1 MTRRFLRAGQSVLF
15 FLVYAFFVVFC
26 FGLPQRIVVWPLAW
40 LLPRWRI
47 SIVGTWFYLMQGGT
61 IGLARWIADVRIRW
75 EGTVPPGPCV
85 VLMNHQSLLDIP
97 IAYRLVRHPY
107 PLVPTRTLYA
117 RGIPGVS
124 PLVRMGELPLIGQTK
139 ESQRQDLKEM
149 ARAAER
155 VAAGSHSLAIF
166 PEGHRTKDGEI
177 SRFMPSGLRIILSR
191 ARERPVYLI
200 VVDGFWHARTTSEAL
215 FTFAGTRGKVK
226 VVGPFSVG
234 DGEIE
239 PFAAAMEEKMRAVLA
254 EFRAELRAAP
264 AADRP
269 A

>member
-1 MTRRFLRAGQSVLF
+1 VI
-15 FLVYAFFVVFC
+15 FC
-26 FGLPQRIVVWPLAW
+26 FGLPQRLVVWPLAW
-40 LLPRWRI
+40 LLPRKRI
-47 SIVGTWFYLMQGGT
+47 AIVGNWFYLMAQCT
-61 IGLARWIADVRIRW
+61 IGLARFVADVRIRW
-75 EGTVPPGPCV
+75 EGAVPAGPCV

-124 PLVRMGELPLIGQTK
+124 PLVRMGRLPLIGQTK
-139 ESQRQDLKEM
+139 ESQRRDLKEM
-149 ARAAER
+149 AHAAEQ
-155 VAAGSHSLAIF
+155 VASGSHSLAIF

-177 SRFMPSGLRIILSR
+177 SPFMPSGLRIILSR

-215 FTFAGTRGKVK
+215 FTFAGTRGRAK

-239 PFAAAMEEKMRAVLA
+239 PFVAAMEEKMRTILVELRA
-254 EFRAELRAAP
+254 EPRAELRA
-264 AADRP
+264 
-269 A
+269 